1 MTNDR
6 TEEDDSHFRREGSDM
21 KVSKVSRWLT
31 VVALATVLFAGATHA
46 VELPFSE
53 PDFDWIATGGSAT
66 PYHIWTTGDYWRQN
80 FASTGLPSADAM
92 TLSLNVDDTASET
105 LNLDVLINAVDV
117 GDFSLNPNDF
127 GLQVF
132 GFSFSPVAGDSYFIE
147 LVALNTITGGAG
159 SYSIS
164 LDRGESKAVLTGS
177 EVPEPTTLV
186 MLALAG
192 AGLALRKRVLG

>member
-1 MTNDR
+1 MR
-6 TEEDDSHFRREGSDM
+6 KGAIAF
-21 KVSKVSRWLT
+21 VA
-31 VVALATVLFAGATHA
+31 VVALAMVVFAGATHA

-53 PDFDWIATGGSAT
+53 PDFDWIATGGTAT

-92 TLSLNVDDTASET
+92 TLYLNVDDTANET

-117 GDFSLNPNDF
+117 GDFSLNPGDA
-127 GLQVF
+127 GLQTF
-132 GFSFSPVAGDSYFIE
+132 GFSFAAVAGDSYFIE

-177 EVPEPTTLV
+177 EIPEPATLV

-192 AGLALRKRVLG
+192 AGLALRKRLAG